1 MITNDRG
8 DFYRVYFFI
17 KGCGFMSTIAAIS
30 TAQGQGGIGVIR
42 VSGEDSFTIVDK
54 IFKSVSGKKIMDIKG
69 YTALFGHI
77 YNNEEVLDEAVVLKY
92 VAPKSF
98 TGENVVEISCHGGMY
113 ITKEVLNAVIMSGA
127 SLAEPG
133 EFTKR
138 AYLNGKMDLTEAES
152 VMDIISAKSKSAA
165 RAALFVKDGALFK
178 KSQQVKQLL
187 LDKAAHLSAWAD
199 YPEEDIPEV
208 TEDSIMEAIE
218 ESISILEKLLS
229 TYDMGQVVKEGI
241 DTVIVG
247 RPNAGKSTLM
257 NLLVGRE
264 KSIVTN
270 IAGTTRDVV
279 EDTVLV
285 GNVMLKL
292 SDTAGIRDT
301 DNEIEKIGVQKTFDK
316 INGAGLVIA
325 LFDNNEELN
334 SEDIDLINKIKDMP
348 CIAVINKIDL
358 EDKVDKKYITNNIEN
373 VVYISA
379 KQQDNI
385 DELKNMIEKIAGTED
400 FDPSAGIVANERQ
413 RNAIRNAVNSLY
425 EAKESLAMG
434 MTMDAITV
442 SLQETIDYLL
452 ELTGE
457 KAGEEIVD
465 SVFHNFC
472 VGK

>member
-1 MITNDRG
+1 
-8 DFYRVYFFI
+8 
-17 KGCGFMSTIAAIS
+17 MSTIAAIS

-42 VSGEDSFTIVDK
+42 VSGEQAFTIVDR

-113 ITKEVLNAVIMSGA
+113 ITKEVLNAVIMAGA

-208 TEDSIMEAIE
+208 TEDSIMEAID

-241 DTVIVG
+241 DTVIAG

-358 EDKVDKKYITNNIEN
+358 EDKVDKKYITDNIDN

-400 FDPSAGIVANERQ
+400 FDPSAGIIANERQ

>member
-1 MITNDRG
+1 
-8 DFYRVYFFI
+8 
-17 KGCGFMSTIAAIS
+17 MSTIAAIS

-42 VSGEDSFTIVDK
+42 VSGEQAFTIVDK

-98 TGENVVEISCHGGMY
+98 TGENVVEISCHGGMF
-113 ITKEVLNAVIMSGA
+113 ITKEVLNAVIMAGA
-127 SLAEPG
+127 SLADPG

-208 TEDSIMEAIE
+208 SEDSIMEAIE

-241 DTVIVG
+241 DTVIAG

-358 EDKVDKKYITNNIEN
+358 EDKVDKKYITDNIEN

-400 FDPSAGIVANERQ
+400 FDPSAGIIANERQ

>member
-1 MITNDRG
+1 
-8 DFYRVYFFI
+8 
-17 KGCGFMSTIAAIS
+17 MSTIAAIS

-42 VSGEDSFTIVDK
+42 VSGEQAFTIVDK
-54 IFKSVSGKKIMDIKG
+54 IFKSVSGKKIMEIKG

-113 ITKEVLNAVIMSGA
+113 ITKEVLNAVIMAGA

-208 TEDSIMEAIE
+208 SEDSIMEAIE

-241 DTVIVG
+241 DTVIAG

-358 EDKVDKKYITNNIEN
+358 EDKVDKKYITDNIEN

-400 FDPSAGIVANERQ
+400 FDPSAGIIANERQ

-442 SLQETIDYLL
+442 SLQEIIDYLL

>member
-1 MITNDRG
+1 
-8 DFYRVYFFI
+8 
-17 KGCGFMSTIAAIS
+17 MSTVAAIS

-42 VSGEDSFTIVDK
+42 VSGEQAFTIVDK

-113 ITKEVLNAVIMSGA
+113 ITKEVLNAVIMAGA

-208 TEDSIMEAIE
+208 SEDSIMEAIE

-241 DTVIVG
+241 DTVIAG

-358 EDKVDKKYITNNIEN
+358 EDKVDKKYITDNIDN

-400 FDPSAGIVANERQ
+400 FDPSAGIIANERQ

>member
-1 MITNDRG
+1 
-8 DFYRVYFFI
+8 
-17 KGCGFMSTIAAIS
+17 MSTIAAIS

-42 VSGEDSFTIVDK
+42 VSGEQAFTIVDK

-113 ITKEVLNAVIMSGA
+113 ITKEVLNAVIMAGA

-178 KSQQVKQLL
+178 KSQQVKQML

-208 TEDSIMEAIE
+208 SEDSIMEAIE

-241 DTVIVG
+241 DTVIAG

-325 LFDNNEELN
+325 LFDNNEALN

-358 EDKVDKKYITNNIEN
+358 EDKVDKKYITDNIEN

-400 FDPSAGIVANERQ
+400 FDPSAGIIANERQ

>member
-1 MITNDRG
+1 
-8 DFYRVYFFI
+8 
-17 KGCGFMSTIAAIS
+17 MSTIAAIS

-113 ITKEVLNAVIMSGA
+113 ITKEVLNAVIMAGA

-208 TEDSIMEAIE
+208 SEDSIMEAIE

-241 DTVIVG
+241 DTVIAG

-285 GNVMLKL
+285 GNAMLKL

-358 EDKVDKKYITNNIEN
+358 EDKVDKKYITDNIDN

-400 FDPSAGIVANERQ
+400 FDPSAGIIANERQ

>member
-1 MITNDRG
+1 
-8 DFYRVYFFI
+8 
-17 KGCGFMSTIAAIS
+17 MSTIAAIS

-42 VSGEDSFTIVDK
+42 VSGEDAFTIVDK

-113 ITKEVLNAVIMSGA
+113 ITKEVLNAVIMAGA

-208 TEDSIMEAIE
+208 SEDSIMEAIE

-241 DTVIVG
+241 DTVIAG

-325 LFDNNEELN
+325 LFDNNEVLN

-358 EDKVDKKYITNNIEN
+358 EDKVDKKYITDNIEN

-385 DELKNMIEKIAGTED
+385 DELKNIIEKIAGTEG
-400 FDPSAGIVANERQ
+400 FDPSAGIIANERQ

>member
-1 MITNDRG
+1 
-8 DFYRVYFFI
+8 
-17 KGCGFMSTIAAIS
+17 MSTIAAIS

-208 TEDSIMEAIE
+208 TEDSIMETIE

>member
-1 MITNDRG
+1 
-8 DFYRVYFFI
+8 
-17 KGCGFMSTIAAIS
+17 MSTIAAIS

-42 VSGEDSFTIVDK
+42 VSGEQAFTIVDK

-113 ITKEVLNAVIMSGA
+113 ITKEVLNAVIMAGA

-208 TEDSIMEAIE
+208 SEDSIMEAIE

-241 DTVIVG
+241 DTVIAG

-334 SEDIDLINKIKDMP
+334 SKDIDLINKIKDIP

-358 EDKVDKKYITNNIEN
+358 EDKVDKKYITDNIEN

-400 FDPSAGIVANERQ
+400 FDPSAGIIANERQ

>member
-1 MITNDRG
+1 
-8 DFYRVYFFI
+8 
-17 KGCGFMSTIAAIS
+17 MSTIAAIS

-42 VSGEDSFTIVDK
+42 VSGEQAFTIVDK
-54 IFKSVSGKKIMDIKG
+54 IFKSVSGKEIMDIKG

-113 ITKEVLNAVIMSGA
+113 ITKEVLNAVIMAGA

-208 TEDSIMEAIE
+208 SEDSIMEAIE

-241 DTVIVG
+241 DTVIAG

-358 EDKVDKKYITNNIEN
+358 EDKVDKKYITDNIDN

-400 FDPSAGIVANERQ
+400 FDPSSGIIANERQ

>member
-1 MITNDRG
+1 
-8 DFYRVYFFI
+8 
-17 KGCGFMSTIAAIS
+17 MSTVAAIS

-113 ITKEVLNAVIMSGA
+113 ITKEVLNAVIMAGA

-208 TEDSIMEAIE
+208 SEDSIMEAID

-241 DTVIVG
+241 DTVIAG

-325 LFDNNEELN
+325 LFDNNEKLN
-334 SEDIDLINKIKDMP
+334 SEDIDLINKIKEMP

-358 EDKVDKKYITNNIEN
+358 EDKVDKKYITDNIDN

-400 FDPSAGIVANERQ
+400 FDPSAGIIANERQ

>member
-1 MITNDRG
+1 
-8 DFYRVYFFI
+8 
-17 KGCGFMSTIAAIS
+17 MSTIAAIS

-358 EDKVDKKYITNNIEN
+358 EDKVDKKYITNNIKN

-400 FDPSAGIVANERQ
+400 FNPSAGIVANERQ
-413 RNAIRNAVNSLY
+413 KNAIRNAVNSLY

>member
-1 MITNDRG
+1 
-8 DFYRVYFFI
+8 
-17 KGCGFMSTIAAIS
+17 MSTIAAIS

-285 GNVMLKL
+285 GNVMLNL

-358 EDKVDKKYITNNIEN
+358 EDKVDKEYITNNIEN

>member
-1 MITNDRG
+1 
-8 DFYRVYFFI
+8 
-17 KGCGFMSTIAAIS
+17 MSTIAAIS

-42 VSGEDSFTIVDK
+42 VSGEQAFTIVDK

-113 ITKEVLNAVIMSGA
+113 ITKEVLNAVIMAGA

-208 TEDSIMEAIE
+208 SEDSIMEAIE

-241 DTVIVG
+241 DTVIAG

-325 LFDNNEELN
+325 LFDNNEVLN
-334 SEDIDLINKIKDMP
+334 SKDIDLINKIKDMP

-358 EDKVDKKYITNNIEN
+358 EDKVDKKYITDNIEN

-400 FDPSAGIVANERQ
+400 FDPSAGIIANERQ

-434 MTMDAITV
+434 ITMDAITV

>member
-1 MITNDRG
+1 
-8 DFYRVYFFI
+8 
-17 KGCGFMSTIAAIS
+17 MSTIAAIS

-42 VSGEDSFTIVDK
+42 VSGEQAFTIVDK

-69 YTALFGHI
+69 YTALFGHM

-113 ITKEVLNAVIMSGA
+113 ITKEVLNAVIMAGA

-208 TEDSIMEAIE
+208 SEDSIMEAIE

-241 DTVIVG
+241 DTVIAG

-358 EDKVDKKYITNNIEN
+358 EDKVDKKYITDNIDN

-400 FDPSAGIVANERQ
+400 FDPSAGIIANERQ

>member
-1 MITNDRG
+1 
-8 DFYRVYFFI
+8 
-17 KGCGFMSTIAAIS
+17 MSTIAAIS

-42 VSGEDSFTIVDK
+42 VSGEQAFTIVDK

-113 ITKEVLNAVIMSGA
+113 ITKEVLNAVIMAGA

-165 RAALFVKDGALFK
+165 RAALFVKNGALFK

-208 TEDSIMEAIE
+208 SEDSIMEAIE

-241 DTVIVG
+241 DTVIAG

-358 EDKVDKKYITNNIEN
+358 EDKVDKKYITDNIDN

-400 FDPSAGIVANERQ
+400 FDPSAGIIANERQ

>member
-1 MITNDRG
+1 
-8 DFYRVYFFI
+8 
-17 KGCGFMSTIAAIS
+17 MSTIAAIS

-42 VSGEDSFTIVDK
+42 VSGEQAFTIVDK
-54 IFKSVSGKKIMDIKG
+54 IFKSVSGKKIMEIKG

-113 ITKEVLNAVIMSGA
+113 ITKEVLNAVIMAGA

-208 TEDSIMEAIE
+208 SEDSIMEAIE

-241 DTVIVG
+241 DTVIAG

-325 LFDNNEELN
+325 LFDNNEVLN

-358 EDKVDKKYITNNIEN
+358 EDKVDKKYITDNIDN

-400 FDPSAGIVANERQ
+400 FDPSAGIIANERQ

-425 EAKESLAMG
+425 EAKKSLAMG

>member
-1 MITNDRG
+1 
-8 DFYRVYFFI
+8 
-17 KGCGFMSTIAAIS
+17 MSTIAAIS

-42 VSGEDSFTIVDK
+42 VSGEQAFTIVDK

-98 TGENVVEISCHGGMY
+98 TGENVVEISCHGGMF
-113 ITKEVLNAVIMSGA
+113 ITKEVLNAVIMAGA

-208 TEDSIMEAIE
+208 SEDSIMEAIE

-241 DTVIVG
+241 DTVIAG

-358 EDKVDKKYITNNIEN
+358 EDKVDKKYITDNIDN

-400 FDPSAGIVANERQ
+400 FDPSAGIIANERQ
-413 RNAIRNAVNSLY
+413 RNAIRNAVNNLY

>member
-1 MITNDRG
+1 
-8 DFYRVYFFI
+8 
-17 KGCGFMSTIAAIS
+17 MSTIAAIS

-42 VSGEDSFTIVDK
+42 VSGEQAFTIVDK

-92 VAPKSF
+92 VAPTSF

-113 ITKEVLNAVIMSGA
+113 ITKEVLNAVIMAGA

-208 TEDSIMEAIE
+208 SEDSIMEAIE

-241 DTVIVG
+241 DTVIAG

-358 EDKVDKKYITNNIEN
+358 EDKVDKKYITDNIDN

-400 FDPSAGIVANERQ
+400 FDPSAGIIANERQ

>member
-1 MITNDRG
+1 
-8 DFYRVYFFI
+8 
-17 KGCGFMSTIAAIS
+17 MSTIAAIS

-42 VSGEDSFTIVDK
+42 VSGEQAFTIVDK

-98 TGENVVEISCHGGMY
+98 TGENVVEISFHGGMY
-113 ITKEVLNAVIMSGA
+113 ITKEVLNAVIMAGA

-208 TEDSIMEAIE
+208 SEDSIMEAIE

-229 TYDMGQVVKEGI
+229 PYDMGQVVKEGI
-241 DTVIVG
+241 DTVIAG

-334 SEDIDLINKIKDMP
+334 SEDIDLINKIKDIP

-358 EDKVDKKYITNNIEN
+358 EDKVDKKYITDNIEN

-400 FDPSAGIVANERQ
+400 FDPSAGIIANERQ

>member
-1 MITNDRG
+1 
-8 DFYRVYFFI
+8 
-17 KGCGFMSTIAAIS
+17 MSTIAAIS

-42 VSGEDSFTIVDK
+42 VSGEQAFTIVDK
-54 IFKSVSGKKIMDIKG
+54 IFKTVSGKKIMDIKG

-113 ITKEVLNAVIMSGA
+113 ITKEVLNAVIMAGA

-208 TEDSIMEAIE
+208 SEDSIMEAIE

-241 DTVIVG
+241 DTVIAG

-358 EDKVDKKYITNNIEN
+358 EDKVDKKYITDNIDN

-400 FDPSAGIVANERQ
+400 FDPSAGIIANERQ

>member
-1 MITNDRG
+1 
-8 DFYRVYFFI
+8 
-17 KGCGFMSTIAAIS
+17 MSTIAAIS

-42 VSGEDSFTIVDK
+42 VSGEQAFTIVDK

-113 ITKEVLNAVIMSGA
+113 ITKEVLNAVIMAGA

-187 LDKAAHLSAWAD
+187 LDKAAHLSAWSD

-208 TEDSIMEAIE
+208 SEDSIMEAIE

-241 DTVIVG
+241 DTVIAG

-358 EDKVDKKYITNNIEN
+358 EDKVDKKYITDNIDN

-400 FDPSAGIVANERQ
+400 FDPSAGIIANERQ

>member
-1 MITNDRG
+1 
-8 DFYRVYFFI
+8 
-17 KGCGFMSTIAAIS
+17 MSTIAAIS

-42 VSGEDSFTIVDK
+42 VSGEQAFTIVDK

-77 YNNEEVLDEAVVLKY
+77 YNNEEVLDEAVILKY

-113 ITKEVLNAVIMSGA
+113 ITKEVLNAVIMAGA

-187 LDKAAHLSAWAD
+187 LNKAAHLSAWAD

-208 TEDSIMEAIE
+208 SEDSIMEAIE

-241 DTVIVG
+241 DTVIAG

-358 EDKVDKKYITNNIEN
+358 EDKVDKKYITDNIDN

-400 FDPSAGIVANERQ
+400 FDPSAGIIANERQ

>member
-1 MITNDRG
+1 
-8 DFYRVYFFI
+8 
-17 KGCGFMSTIAAIS
+17 MSTIAAIS

-165 RAALFVKDGALFK
+165 KAALFVKDGALFK

-279 EDTVLV
+279 EDIVLV

-348 CIAVINKIDL
+348 CIAAINKIDL
-358 EDKVDKKYITNNIEN
+358 EDKVDKKYITDNIEN

>member
-1 MITNDRG
+1 
-8 DFYRVYFFI
+8 
-17 KGCGFMSTIAAIS
+17 MSTIAAIS

-42 VSGEDSFTIVDK
+42 VSGEQAFTIVDK

-113 ITKEVLNAVIMSGA
+113 ITKEVLNAVIMAGA

-208 TEDSIMEAIE
+208 SEDSIMEAIE
-218 ESISILEKLLS
+218 ESIFILEKLLS

-241 DTVIVG
+241 DTVIAG

-334 SEDIDLINKIKDMP
+334 SEDIDLINKIKDIP

-358 EDKVDKKYITNNIEN
+358 EDKVDKKYITDNIEN

-385 DELKNMIEKIAGTED
+385 DELKNMIEKITGTED
-400 FDPSAGIVANERQ
+400 FDPSAGIIANERQ

>member
-1 MITNDRG
+1 
-8 DFYRVYFFI
+8 
-17 KGCGFMSTIAAIS
+17 MSTIAAIS

-42 VSGEDSFTIVDK
+42 VSGEQAFTIVDK
-54 IFKSVSGKKIMDIKG
+54 IFKSVSGKKIMEIKG

-113 ITKEVLNAVIMSGA
+113 ITKEVLNAVIMAGA

-208 TEDSIMEAIE
+208 SEDSIMEAIE

-241 DTVIVG
+241 DTVIAG

-358 EDKVDKKYITNNIEN
+358 EDKVDKKYITDNIEN

-400 FDPSAGIVANERQ
+400 FGPSAGIIANERQ

>member
-1 MITNDRG
+1 
-8 DFYRVYFFI
+8 
-17 KGCGFMSTIAAIS
+17 MSTIAAIS

-208 TEDSIMEAIE
+208 TEDSIMDAIE

-241 DTVIVG
+241 DTVIAG

>member
-1 MITNDRG
+1 
-8 DFYRVYFFI
+8 
-17 KGCGFMSTIAAIS
+17 MSTIAAIS

-334 SEDIDLINKIKDMP
+334 SEDIDLINKIKDMT

-358 EDKVDKKYITNNIEN
+358 EDKVDKEYITNNIKN

>member
-1 MITNDRG
+1 M
-8 DFYRVYFFI
+8 
-17 KGCGFMSTIAAIS
+17 A
-30 TAQGQGGIGVIR
+30 
-42 VSGEDSFTIVDK
+42 
-54 IFKSVSGKKIMDIKG
+54 KKLWILRA
-69 YTALFGHI
+69 TLPGHI

-113 ITKEVLNAVIMSGA
+113 ITKEILNAVIMSGA

-241 DTVIVG
+241 DTVIAG

-316 INGAGLVIA
+316 IKGAGLVIA

-334 SEDIDLINKIKDMP
+334 SEDIDLINKIKNMP

-385 DELKNMIEKIAGTED
+385 DELKNMIEKLAGTED

>member
-1 MITNDRG
+1 
-8 DFYRVYFFI
+8 
-17 KGCGFMSTIAAIS
+17 MSTIAAIS

-42 VSGEDSFTIVDK
+42 VSGEQAFTIVDK

-92 VAPKSF
+92 VSPKSF

-113 ITKEVLNAVIMSGA
+113 ITKEVLNAVIMAGA

-208 TEDSIMEAIE
+208 SEDSIMEAIE

-241 DTVIVG
+241 DTVIAG

-358 EDKVDKKYITNNIEN
+358 EDKVDKKYITDNIDN

-400 FDPSAGIVANERQ
+400 FDPSAGIIANERQ

>member
-1 MITNDRG
+1 
-8 DFYRVYFFI
+8 
-17 KGCGFMSTIAAIS
+17 MSTIAAIS

-42 VSGEDSFTIVDK
+42 VSGEQAFTIVDK

-113 ITKEVLNAVIMSGA
+113 ITKEVLNAVIMAGA

-218 ESISILEKLLS
+218 ESISILDKLLS

-241 DTVIVG
+241 DTVIAG

-325 LFDNNEELN
+325 LFDNNEVLN

-358 EDKVDKKYITNNIEN
+358 EDKVDKKYITDNIEN

-385 DELKNMIEKIAGTED
+385 DELKNMIEKIAGTEG
-400 FDPSAGIVANERQ
+400 FDPSAGIIANERQ

>member
-1 MITNDRG
+1 
-8 DFYRVYFFI
+8 
-17 KGCGFMSTIAAIS
+17 MSTVAAIS

-54 IFKSVSGKKIMDIKG
+54 IFKSVSGKKIIDIKG

-113 ITKEVLNAVIMSGA
+113 ITKEVLNAVIMAGA

-208 TEDSIMEAIE
+208 TEDSIMEAID

-241 DTVIVG
+241 DTVIAG

-325 LFDNNEELN
+325 LFDNNEVLN

-358 EDKVDKKYITNNIEN
+358 EDKVDKKYITDNIEN

-379 KQQDNI
+379 KQLDNI

-400 FDPSAGIVANERQ
+400 FDPSTGIIANERQ

-442 SLQETIDYLL
+442 SLQETIEYLL

>member
-1 MITNDRG
+1 
-8 DFYRVYFFI
+8 
-17 KGCGFMSTIAAIS
+17 MSTIAAIS

-42 VSGEDSFTIVDK
+42 VSGEQAFTIVDK

-113 ITKEVLNAVIMSGA
+113 ITKEVLNSVIMAGA
-127 SLAEPG
+127 FLAEPG

-208 TEDSIMEAIE
+208 SEDSIMEAIE

-241 DTVIVG
+241 DTVIAG

-325 LFDNNEELN
+325 LFDNNEKLN
-334 SEDIDLINKIKDMP
+334 SEDIDLINKIKEMP

-358 EDKVDKKYITNNIEN
+358 EDKVDKKYITDNIEN

-400 FDPSAGIVANERQ
+400 FDPSAGIIANERQ

-425 EAKESLAMG
+425 EAKESLAIG

>member
-1 MITNDRG
+1 
-8 DFYRVYFFI
+8 
-17 KGCGFMSTIAAIS
+17 MSTIAAIS

-42 VSGEDSFTIVDK
+42 VSGEQAFTIVDK

-113 ITKEVLNAVIMSGA
+113 ITKEVLNAVIISGA

-208 TEDSIMEAIE
+208 SEDSIMESIE

-241 DTVIVG
+241 DTVIAG
-247 RPNAGKSTLM
+247 RPNAGKSSLM

-325 LFDNNEELN
+325 LFDNNEALN
-334 SEDIDLINKIKDMP
+334 SEDIDLITKIKDMP

-358 EDKVDKKYITNNIEN
+358 EDKVDKKYITDNIEN

-385 DELKNMIEKIAGTED
+385 DELKNMIEKIAGTEG
-400 FDPSAGIVANERQ
+400 FDPSAGIIANERQ

>member
-1 MITNDRG
+1 
-8 DFYRVYFFI
+8 
-17 KGCGFMSTIAAIS
+17 MSTVAAIS

-42 VSGEDSFTIVDK
+42 VSGEQAFTIVDK

-113 ITKEVLNAVIMSGA
+113 ITKEVLNAVIMAGA

-208 TEDSIMEAIE
+208 SEDSIMEAIE

-241 DTVIVG
+241 DTVIAG

-325 LFDNNEELN
+325 LFDNNEKLN

-358 EDKVDKKYITNNIEN
+358 EDKVDKKYITDNIEN

-400 FDPSAGIVANERQ
+400 FDPSAGIIANERQ

>member
-1 MITNDRG
+1 
-8 DFYRVYFFI
+8 
-17 KGCGFMSTIAAIS
+17 MSTIAAIS

-77 YNNEEVLDEAVVLKY
+77 YNNKEVLDEAVVLKY

-208 TEDSIMEAIE
+208 TEDSIMETIE

-241 DTVIVG
+241 ETVIAG

-385 DELKNMIEKIAGTED
+385 DGLKNMIEKIAGTED

>member
-1 MITNDRG
+1 
-8 DFYRVYFFI
+8 
-17 KGCGFMSTIAAIS
+17 MSTIAAIS

-42 VSGEDSFTIVDK
+42 VSGEQAFTIVDK

-113 ITKEVLNAVIMSGA
+113 ITKEVLNAVIMAGA

-241 DTVIVG
+241 DTVIAG

-358 EDKVDKKYITNNIEN
+358 EDKVDKKYITDNIEN

-400 FDPSAGIVANERQ
+400 FDPSAGIIANERQ

>member
-1 MITNDRG
+1 
-8 DFYRVYFFI
+8 
-17 KGCGFMSTIAAIS
+17 MSTIAAIS

-241 DTVIVG
+241 DTVIAG

-334 SEDIDLINKIKDMP
+334 GEDIDLINKIKDMP

-358 EDKVDKKYITNNIEN
+358 EDKVDKKYITSNIEN

-385 DELKNMIEKIAGTED
+385 DELNDMIEKIAGTED